1 MVCTFH
7 EGLCYNSYENTA
19 LNFSIYDECISFY
32 ESLMKNSYFENDWYP
47 YKQLCNVYKKTE
59 DYEAILKT
67 VNQLLMSG
75 IYLNDFQYLWFTDRI
90 RIIIAEIHHEI
101 FVAANP

>member
-1 MVCTFH
+1 MNRKLFLMDYGANLFK
-7 EGLCYNSYENTA
+7 EKR
-19 LNFSIYDECISFY
+19 FDDCISFY

-59 DYEAILKT
+59 DYEAYLKT

-90 RIIIAEIHHEI
+90 RIIKEHIEIDDCTC
-101 FVAANP
+101 